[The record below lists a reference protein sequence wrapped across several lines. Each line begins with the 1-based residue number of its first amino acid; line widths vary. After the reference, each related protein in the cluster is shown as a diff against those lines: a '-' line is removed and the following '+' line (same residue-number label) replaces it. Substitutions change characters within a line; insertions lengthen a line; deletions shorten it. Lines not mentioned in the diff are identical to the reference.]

1 MREFLGHHEEIGQY
15 KNRQCGNADVFLGQ
29 VKSLHRAG
37 GGEKCGRKQG
47 QQDGGQQGADKK
59 SFHNIGL
66 TIDQSE
72 INEDIAD
79 QDLRSRR
86 QAIIRDVK
94 EAYYIILKTQNELL
108 STRASIAFY
117 RELDQLQAAT

>member
-1 MREFLGHHEEIGQY
+1 
-15 KNRQCGNADVFLGQ
+15 
-29 VKSLHRAG
+29 LHRAG
-37 GGEKCGRKQG
+37 GGEKSGRKQG
-47 QQDGGQQGADKK
+47 KQDGGQQGADKK

-94 EAYYIILKTQNELL
+94 EAYYNILKTQNELL